1 MTELDTLKQEN
12 KMLKETG
19 SISKKEANEFRNAES
34 LLKNQIK
41 QLNDDKQNMNTLL
54 KKREMELALANK

>member
-1 MTELDTLKQEN
+1 
-12 KMLKETG
+12 MLKETG